1 MSPYYAGDAARNARR
16 RALYLFPAFCLL
28 VFALWSCRATPTPLA
43 PVHFRIGTA
52 DSTQYIARETANGYR
67 RAHLATTF
75 DFYTGNS
82 TTTLR
87 ELAFDQFDF
96 AFIERNP
103 RADELERAG
112 AAALELGRDG
122 VLMIVHPT
130 NPLTNITRE
139 DLKKIMVGEV
149 NLWSQ
154 LGIAPFGGTDE
165 IQVLAREEG
174 SGMRAVI
181 DEKILQGARITPTAL
196 LQPTNLDML
205 DYVAQHPNAL
215 GYVAA
220 NIWNDNS
227 RTRALN
233 IDNVAPSRASIL
245 AGRYPLLQTVFLII
259 PQTPTLR
266 GKKRMQ
272 SSENIT
278 SFLEFLSGSEGR
290 RILYQRIT
298 ELPPK

>member
-1 MSPYYAGDAARNARR
+1 MSPYYAGDPVRNAHRSVLYFLPAICLSVV
-16 RALYLFPAFCLL
+16 ALL
-28 VFALWSCRATPTPLA
+28 SCRATPTPPV

-67 RAHLATTF
+67 RAHPTTTF
-75 DFYTGNS
+75 DFFTGNS
-82 TTTLR
+82 TTTIR
-87 ELAFDQFDF
+87 ELSFDQFDF
-96 AFIERNP
+96 AFTERNP

-112 AAALELGRDG
+112 ATALELGRDG
-122 VLMIVHPT
+122 VLIIVHPS
-130 NPLTNITRE
+130 NPLTNISRD
-139 DLKKIMVGEV
+139 DLKKVMVGEV

-165 IQVLAREEG
+165 IQVLAREDG

-205 DYVAQHPNAL
+205 DYVAEHPNAL

-220 NIWNDNS
+220 NIWTDNS

-233 IDNVAPSRASIL
+233 IDNVAASRATIL
-245 AGRYPLLQTVFLII
+245 DGAYPLLQTVFLII
-259 PQTPTLR
+259 PQTPTLGAKNR
-266 GKKRMQ
+266 RQ
-272 SSENIT
+272 STENIS
-278 SFLEFLSGSEGR
+278 SFLEFLSGSDGR
-290 RILYQRIT
+290 RILYERIT
-298 ELPPK
+298 PLPPK